1 MSWVEVTA
9 TFERAPAD
17 WSPFIDVFLAHGC
30 ENSLQTDSPPTLSSA
45 VVDVEGT
52 AAVVEALKSDLL
64 AAGATGVQSRDLVEV
79 NWEENWKQF
88 FKPRRVG
95 RRFVV
100 RPTWESVELDKDDLE
115 IVLDPGQAFGTGDHP
130 TTRMCLELL
139 EDAVKPGDT
148 VADIGCGSG
157 ILSVGA
163 AKLGA
168 RRVVAIDIEPIS
180 VEVAKE
186 NAAMNGVTIEAI
198 VGVGVRSL
206 PSSRWPTPDSATYD
220 VVVSNIISATLI
232 AIAHEIAQVV
242 RPDGKWIVSGIIEA
256 NWPDVLSASERAG
269 FNLVKM
275 IQEDDWIG
283 AEFRKVG

>member
-1 MSWVEVTA
+1 
-9 TFERAPAD
+9 
-17 WSPFIDVFLAHGC
+17 
-30 ENSLQTDSPPTLSSA
+30 
-45 VVDVEGT
+45 
-52 AAVVEALKSDLL
+52 VEALKSDLL